1 MSPHRGGVTT
11 EGGDAAVS
19 FYISLFCVKKK
30 KKKENGDDGD
40 IEALANLQPGTKG
53 EETTS

>member
-1 MSPHRGGVTT
+1 MSPHKGGVTT
-11 EGGDAAVS
+11 EGGHAAVS

-30 KKKENGDDGD
+30 RKENGDDGD

-53 EETTS
+53 EENTS